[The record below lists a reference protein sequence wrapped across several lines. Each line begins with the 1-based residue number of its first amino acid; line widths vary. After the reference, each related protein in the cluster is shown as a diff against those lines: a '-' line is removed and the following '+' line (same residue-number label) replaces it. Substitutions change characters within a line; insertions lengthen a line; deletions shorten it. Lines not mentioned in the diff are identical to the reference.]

1 MAGRWFDNHI
11 AASLNRMGLRTG
23 QDKTWTARRVTG
35 IRLSNGIVAS
45 PCADKDADWLTM
57 TEAASELGVTR
68 HAICRLM
75 KDGDLPVRQFVPGAI
90 WQINISDLR
99 SERVANALATRG
111 GPSRR
116 RCEGQMSIF
125 SDT

>member
-1 MAGRWFDNHI
+1 
-11 AASLNRMGLRTG
+11 MGLGTG

-45 PCADKDADWLTM
+45 PHADKDADWLTM
-57 TEAASELGVTR
+57 TEAASERGVTR
-68 HAICRLM
+68 HAIYRLM
-75 KDGDLPVRQFVPGAI
+75 KDGDLPVRQIVRGAI

-111 GPSRR
+111 GPRR
-116 RCEGQMSIF
+116 HRCEGQMSIF